1 MTTEVKRDAKVM
13 VCPLEEL
20 KREAVKVVV
29 AEGRSIAVFYDQGNV
44 YATDNRCPH
53 MGFPLH
59 RGTVRDGI
67 LTCHWHHAKFDLA
80 SGCTF
85 DPFADDVP
93 SFYLEVREGNV
104 WLDPRP
110 IQVETHT
117 HWLNQLNLGLE
128 QNLSLAPIS
137 W

>member
-1 MTTEVKRDAKVM
+1 MTTAVKRDATLI

-20 KREAVKVVV
+20 EKEAVKVVV

-59 RGTVRDGI
+59 QGTVRDGI

-93 SFYLEVREGNV
+93 SFYVEVRDGNV

-110 IQVETHT
+110 IQGERLDHYC
-117 HWLNQLNLGLE
+117 GLLRE
-128 QNLSLAPIS
+128 KA
-137 W
+137 